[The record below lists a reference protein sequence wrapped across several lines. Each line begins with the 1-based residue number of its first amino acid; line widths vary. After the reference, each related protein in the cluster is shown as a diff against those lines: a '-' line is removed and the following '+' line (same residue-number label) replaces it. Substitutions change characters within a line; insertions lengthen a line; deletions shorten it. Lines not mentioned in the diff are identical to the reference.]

1 MKLRSNTHRT
11 HMKRTTPLWFIWI
24 CAEFYVKQIRISH
37 LLNVHLVQRKL
48 NNMAR
53 YSNGINGAFFGKIG
67 PVVGT
72 SRNGVPYMKSKGNP
86 RTAAAT
92 PAEQLNRNKF
102 SNAHAWLK
110 PLLPVLRVGYKGY
123 SQTTYGF
130 NAAKSYVLRN
140 TMENGQ
146 VLPELVKISIGDLP
160 VSPDISLSVSDDRK
174 LQFSWSPELIAN
186 ADAKDQLMVLAYL
199 PDKAI
204 AIYEIHGAFRE
215 TGMQVLNLVN
225 DFADKIIHVYA
236 AFVAADRSR
245 QSESIYFGPISVV

>member
-1 MKLRSNTHRT
+1 
-11 HMKRTTPLWFIWI
+11 
-24 CAEFYVKQIRISH
+24 
-37 LLNVHLVQRKL
+37 
-48 NNMAR
+48 MAR
-53 YSNGINGAFFGKIG
+53 YSNGINGAFSGKIG

-92 PAEQLNRNKF
+92 PAEQANRNKF

-110 PLLPVLRVGYKGY
+110 PLLPVLRVGFNGY
-123 SQTTYGF
+123 SETTYGY

-146 VLPELVKISIGDLP
+146 VLPERVKISSGDLP
-160 VSPDISLSVSDDRK
+160 VSPDISVNLTEDHK
-174 LQFSWSPELIAN
+174 LQFSWSPEHV
-186 ADAKDQLMVLAYL
+186 ADASGKDQLMVLAYL
-199 PDKAI
+199 PEKAT

-215 TGMQVLNLVN
+215 TGAQVLDLVR
-225 DFADKIIHVYA
+225 DFADKVIHVYA

-245 QSESIYFGPISVV
+245 QSNSIYFGPITVG

>member
-1 MKLRSNTHRT
+1 
-11 HMKRTTPLWFIWI
+11 
-24 CAEFYVKQIRISH
+24 
-37 LLNVHLVQRKL
+37 
-48 NNMAR
+48 MAR
-53 YSNGINGAFFGKIG
+53 YSNGINGPFFGKIG

-86 RTAAAT
+86 RTTAAT
-92 PAEQLNRNKF
+92 PAEQINRNKF

-110 PLLPVLRVGYKGY
+110 PLLPVLRVGFKGC
-123 SQTTYGF
+123 SPTSYGY
-130 NAAKSYVLRN
+130 NAAKSYVLRH

-146 VLPELVKISIGDLP
+146 VLPERVKISTGNLP
-160 VSPDISLSVSDDRK
+160 VSPDISVTVSEDRK
-174 LQFSWSPELIAN
+174 LQFIWSPDLIAD

-199 PDKAI
+199 PEKAT

-245 QSESIYFGPISVV
+245 QSESIYFGPIKVV